1 MKKTLY
7 IGLVIGVILFAASGC
22 NTVVGGE
29 VKEESISIKKDK
41 ARELDVELN
50 LSVGELTLSKGAEDW
65 VEGSIKYGKKKLKP
79 EVIYNR
85 KGNKGEVI
93 IKQKNLNSFN
103 NSNVKNEWNL
113 ELTDNVPMNLSVDSG
128 VSSTELDLQGLM
140 LEKLDI
146 NAGVGDLH
154 VDLGGDAWE
163 NSFETNITTGVGE
176 ATVILP
182 SEVGVKIK
190 SEKGLGTSNVVG
202 FISQGEGVY
211 VNEAYEEADVILTVN
226 TEMGVGDITFK
237 LDK

>member
-1 MKKTLY
+1 MKKTLF

-22 NTVVGGE
+22 NTVVSGE

-93 IKQKNLNSFN
+93 IKQNSLNSFN
-103 NSNVKNEWNL
+103 NNVKNEWNL

-146 NAGVGDLH
+146 NAGVGDLY

-163 NSFETNITTGVGE
+163 NSFETNIKTGVGE

-211 VNEAYEEADVILTVN
+211 VNEAYEDADVILTVN

>member
-1 MKKTLY
+1 MKKTLF
-7 IGLVIGVILFAASGC
+7 IGLAIGVILFAASGC
-22 NTVVGGE
+22 NTVVSGE
-29 VKEESISIKKDK
+29 VKEESILIKKDK

-93 IKQKNLNSFN
+93 IKQKSLNSFN
-103 NSNVKNEWNL
+103 NSNIKNEWNL

-146 NAGVGDLH
+146 DAGVGDLH

-211 VNEAYEEADVILTVN
+211 VNEAYEDADVILTVN
-226 TEMGVGDITFK
+226 TEIGVGDITFK

>member
-7 IGLVIGVILFAASGC
+7 IGLVIGVILFTASGC
-22 NTVVGGE
+22 NTVVSGE

-79 EVIYNR
+79 KVIYNR
-85 KGNKGEVI
+85 KGNKGEI
-93 IKQKNLNSFN
+93 IIEQKSLNSLK
-103 NSNVKNEWNL
+103 NSDVKNEWNL
-113 ELTDNVPMNLSVDSG
+113 ELSDNVPMNLSVDSG

-146 NAGVGDLH
+146 NAGVGELH

-163 NSFETNITTGVGE
+163 NSFETNIKTGVGE

-226 TEMGVGDITFK
+226 TEIGVGDITFK

>member
-1 MKKTLY
+1 MKKILF
-7 IGLVIGVILFAASGC
+7 ISLVIGAIVFAASGC
-22 NTVVGGE
+22 NTVVNGE

-41 ARELDVELN
+41 AKELDVEVN
-50 LSVGELTLSKGAEDW
+50 LGVGELTLSKGAEDW
-65 VEGSIKYGKKKLKP
+65 VEGSIKYGKRKLKP

-146 NAGVGDLH
+146 NAGVGELH

-211 VNEAYEEADVILTVN
+211 VNEAYEDADVILTVN

>member
-1 MKKTLY
+1 MKKTFF
-7 IGLVIGVILFAASGC
+7 ISLVIGAIVFAASGC
-22 NTVVGGE
+22 NTVVSGE

-41 ARELDVELN
+41 AKELDVELN

-65 VEGSIKYGKKKLKP
+65 VEGSIKYNKKKLEP

-93 IKQKNLNSFN
+93 IEQKKINSLNTSGI
-103 NSNVKNEWNL
+103 KNEWNL
-113 ELTDNVPMNLSVDSG
+113 ELSDDVPMNLSVHSG
-128 VSSTELDLQGLM
+128 ASSTELDLQGLM

-146 NAGVGDLH
+146 DAGIGELH
-154 VDLGGDAWE
+154 IDLGGAWE
-163 NSFETNITTGVGE
+163 NSFETNIETGVGE
-176 ATVILP
+176 VTVILP

-190 SEKGLGTSNVVG
+190 SEKGIGTSNVVG

-211 VNEAYEEADVILTVN
+211 VNEAYEDADVILTIN
-226 TEMGVGDITFK
+226 TEMGIGNITFK

>member
-7 IGLVIGVILFAASGC
+7 IGLVTGVILFAASGC
-22 NTVVGGE
+22 NTVVSGE

-146 NAGVGDLH
+146 NAGVGDLY

-211 VNEAYEEADVILTVN
+211 VNEAYEDADVILTVN

>member
-1 MKKTLY
+1 M
-7 IGLVIGVILFAASGC
+7 
-22 NTVVGGE
+22 
-29 VKEESISIKKDK
+29 
-41 ARELDVELN
+41 DVELN

-93 IKQKNLNSFN
+93 IKQNNLNSFN

-163 NSFETNITTGVGE
+163 NSFETNIKTGVGE

-211 VNEAYEEADVILTVN
+211 VNEAYEDADVILTVN

>member
-1 MKKTLY
+1 M
-7 IGLVIGVILFAASGC
+7 ILFAASGC

-103 NSNVKNEWNL
+103 NSDVKNEWNL

>member
-1 MKKTLY
+1 MKKKLF
-7 IGLVIGVILFAASGC
+7 IGLAIGVIVFAASGC

-93 IKQKNLNSFN
+93 IKQKSLNSFN
-103 NSNVKNEWNL
+103 NSDVKNEWNL

-226 TEMGVGDITFK
+226 TEIGVGDITFK

>member
-1 MKKTLY
+1 M
-7 IGLVIGVILFAASGC
+7 ILFAASGC

-93 IKQKNLNSFN
+93 IKQKGLNSFN

-113 ELTDNVPMNLSVDSG
+113 ELTDNVPINLSVDSG

-163 NSFETNITTGVGE
+163 NSFETNIKTGVGE

-211 VNEAYEEADVILTVN
+211 VNEAYEDADVILTVN

>member
-1 MKKTLY
+1 MKKTLF
-7 IGLVIGVILFAASGC
+7 IGLLIGAIVFSASGC
-22 NTVVGGE
+22 STVVGGE
-29 VKEESISIKKDK
+29 IKEESISIKKDK
-41 ARELDVELN
+41 AKELDVELN

-146 NAGVGDLH
+146 NAGVGDLY

-211 VNEAYEEADVILTVN
+211 VNEAYEDADVILTVN

>member
-1 MKKTLY
+1 MKKTLF
-7 IGLVIGVILFAASGC
+7 IVLVIGAIVFAASGC
-22 NTVVGGE
+22 NTVVSGE
-29 VKEESISIKKDK
+29 VKEESISIQKDK
-41 ARELDVELN
+41 AKELDVVLN

-65 VEGSIKYGKKKLKP
+65 VEGSIKYNKKKFEP

-93 IKQKNLNSFN
+93 IEQGSLNNINFSDI
-103 NSNVKNEWNL
+103 KNEWNL
-113 ELTDNVPMNLSVDSG
+113 ELSDDVPMNLSVHSG
-128 VSSTELDLQGLM
+128 ASSTDLDLQGLM

-146 NAGVGDLH
+146 DAGVGELH
-154 VDLGGDAWE
+154 VDLGGAWE
-163 NSFETNITTGVGE
+163 NSFETNIKTGVGA

-190 SEKGLGTSNVVG
+190 SEKGIGTSDVVG

-211 VNEAYEEADVILTVN
+211 VNEAYEDADVILTVN
-226 TEMGVGDITFK
+226 TEMGMGDITFK

>member
-1 MKKTLY
+1 M
-7 IGLVIGVILFAASGC
+7 
-22 NTVVGGE
+22 
-29 VKEESISIKKDK
+29 
-41 ARELDVELN
+41 ELN

-93 IKQKNLNSFN
+93 IKQKSLNSFN

-146 NAGVGDLH
+146 NAGVGDLY

-163 NSFETNITTGVGE
+163 NSFETNIKTGVGE

-211 VNEAYEEADVILTVN
+211 VNEAYEDADVILTVN

>member
-7 IGLVIGVILFAASGC
+7 IGLVIGVILFTASGC

-93 IKQKNLNSFN
+93 IEQKSLNSFN
-103 NSNVKNEWNL
+103 NSDVKNEWNL

-146 NAGVGDLH
+146 NAGVGDLY

-226 TEMGVGDITFK
+226 TEIGVGDITFK

>member
-1 MKKTLY
+1 ME
-7 IGLVIGVILFAASGC
+7 FRA
-22 NTVVGGE
+22 
-29 VKEESISIKKDK
+29 
-41 ARELDVELN
+41 
-50 LSVGELTLSKGAEDW
+50 
-65 VEGSIKYGKKKLKP
+65 YGH
-79 EVIYNR
+79 
-85 KGNKGEVI
+85 
-93 IKQKNLNSFN
+93 
-103 NSNVKNEWNL
+103 
-113 ELTDNVPMNLSVDSG
+113 VPMNLSVDSG

-146 NAGVGDLH
+146 NAGVGDLY

-211 VNEAYEEADVILTVN
+211 VNEAYEDADVILTVN

>member
-1 MKKTLY
+1 M
-7 IGLVIGVILFAASGC
+7 ILFAASGC
-22 NTVVGGE
+22 NTVVSGE

-41 ARELDVELN
+41 AKELDVELN

-93 IKQKNLNSFN
+93 IKQKSLNSFN

-146 NAGVGDLH
+146 DAGVGDLY

-163 NSFETNITTGVGE
+163 NSFETNIKTGVGE

-190 SEKGLGTSNVVG
+190 S
-202 FISQGEGVY
+202 
-211 VNEAYEEADVILTVN
+211 
-226 TEMGVGDITFK
+226 
-237 LDK
+237 

>member
-1 MKKTLY
+1 MKKKLY
-7 IGLVIGVILFAASGC
+7 IGLVIGVILFVASGC

-93 IKQKNLNSFN
+93 IKQKSLNSFN

-146 NAGVGDLH
+146 NAGVGDLY

-211 VNEAYEEADVILTVN
+211 VNEAYEDADVILTVN

>member
-1 MKKTLY
+1 M
-7 IGLVIGVILFAASGC
+7 S
-22 NTVVGGE
+22 
-29 VKEESISIKKDK
+29 
-41 ARELDVELN
+41 LN
-50 LSVGELTLSKGAEDW
+50 
-65 VEGSIKYGKKKLKP
+65 IF
-79 EVIYNR
+79 
-85 KGNKGEVI
+85 
-93 IKQKNLNSFN
+93 NSP
-103 NSNVKNEWNL
+103 NVKNEWNL

-146 NAGVGDLH
+146 NAGVGDLY

-163 NSFETNITTGVGE
+163 NSFETNIKTGVGE
-176 ATVILP
+176 TTVILP

-211 VNEAYEEADVILTVN
+211 VNEAYEDADVILTVN

>member
-93 IKQKNLNSFN
+93 IKQKSLNSFN

-128 VSSTELDLQGLM
+128 VSRR
-140 LEKLDI
+140 
-146 NAGVGDLH
+146 A
-154 VDLGGDAWE
+154 
-163 NSFETNITTGVGE
+163 
-176 ATVILP
+176 
-182 SEVGVKIK
+182 
-190 SEKGLGTSNVVG
+190 
-202 FISQGEGVY
+202 
-211 VNEAYEEADVILTVN
+211 
-226 TEMGVGDITFK
+226 
-237 LDK
+237 

>member
-1 MKKTLY
+1 MKKRLF
-7 IGLVIGVILFAASGC
+7 IGLVIGVIVLFASGC
-22 NTVVGGE
+22 NTVVSGE
-29 VKEESISIKKDK
+29 AKEESVLIKKDK

-85 KGNKGEVI
+85 KGDKGEVI
-93 IKQKNLNSFN
+93 IKQKSLNSFN
-103 NSNVKNEWNL
+103 SYNIKNEWNL

-146 NAGVGDLH
+146 NAGVGDLY

-211 VNEAYEEADVILTVN
+211 VNEAYEDADVILTVN

>member
-1 MKKTLY
+1 MKKTFF
-7 IGLVIGVILFAASGC
+7 IGLVIGVILFVASGC
-22 NTVVGGE
+22 NTVVSGE

-93 IKQKNLNSFN
+93 IKQNNLNSFN
-103 NSNVKNEWNL
+103 NRNVKNEWNL

-146 NAGVGDLH
+146 NAGVGDLY

-163 NSFETNITTGVGE
+163 NSFETNIKTGVGE

-211 VNEAYEEADVILTVN
+211 VNEAYEDADVILTVN

>member
-7 IGLVIGVILFAASGC
+7 IGLVIGVILLAASGC

-93 IKQKNLNSFN
+93 IKQNSLNSFN

-128 VSSTELDLQGLM
+128 VSSAELDLQGLM

-163 NSFETNITTGVGE
+163 NSFETNIKTGVGE

-211 VNEAYEEADVILTVN
+211 VNEAYEDADVILTVN